1 MRLWVGTSGYSYKQW
16 KGTFYP
22 EGLAEKAMLRFYGEH
37 FATVEINNSFYRMP
51 SPSVLAR
58 WSEEVPKEFA
68 FVLKAPRRITHE
80 KRLKDPGD
88 DLSFLFETASVL
100 GSKLGPLL
108 FQLPPFSKKDLPRLR
123 DFLNLLPPGCRVALE
138 FRHASWFTDEVYEM
152 LRSRGAALCLAD
164 TDDEGETP
172 LIPTASWGYLRLRRQ
187 DYGDSDLSL
196 WAKKVQEQPWNEAF
210 VFFKHEDEGKG
221 PKLAKR
227 FIELSS

>member
-1 MRLWVGTSGYSYKQW
+1 MRLWVGTSGYSYKEW

-22 EGLAEKAMLRFYGEH
+22 DGLAEKAMLQFYGRH

-51 SPSVLAR
+51 SSSLLAR

-80 KRLKDPGD
+80 KRLKDTKD
-88 DLSFLFETASVL
+88 DISFFLKAASVL
-100 GSKLGPLL
+100 ADKLGPLL
-108 FQLPPFSKKDLPRLR
+108 FQLPPYSKKDLPRLR
-123 DFLNLLPPGCRVALE
+123 DFLSLLPPGCRVALE
-138 FRHASWFTDEVYEM
+138 FRHASWFTDDVYEA
-152 LRSRGAALCLAD
+152 LRSHGAALCLAD
-164 TDDEGETP
+164 TDDEEQTP
-172 LIPTASWGYLRLRRQ
+172 LIPTTSWGYLRLRRQ
-187 DYGDSDLSL
+187 DYLDMDLIA
-196 WAKKVQEQPWNEAF
+196 WAKKVQQQPWNEAF

>member
-1 MRLWVGTSGYSYKQW
+1 MRLWIGTSGYSYKEW

-22 EGLAEKAMLRFYGEH
+22 DGLAEKAMLQFYGRH

-51 SPSVLAR
+51 SSSVLAR

-80 KRLKDPGD
+80 KRLKDTKD
-88 DLSFLFETASVL
+88 DISFFLKAASVL
-100 GSKLGPLL
+100 ADKLGPLL
-108 FQLPPFSKKDLPRLR
+108 FQLPPYSKKDLPRLR
-123 DFLNLLPPGCRVALE
+123 DFLSLLPKGCRVALE
-138 FRHASWFTDEVYEM
+138 FRHASWFTDDVYEA
-152 LRSRGAALCLAD
+152 LRSHGAALCLAD
-164 TDDEGETP
+164 TDDEEQTP
-172 LIPTASWGYLRLRRQ
+172 LIPTTSWGYLRLRRQ
-187 DYGDSDLSL
+187 DYLDLDLSA
-196 WAKKVQEQPWNEAF
+196 WAKKVQQQPWNEAF